1 MTEAVTQLGK
11 VNQAINDK
19 EGKYLTFALGR
30 EEYGLEILKVREI
43 IGYMEITSVPQTPD
57 YIKGVIN
64 LRGNAVPLIDLRI
77 KFNQPTD
84 HRQFKTTVLVIQA
97 TIGKDNMRLGVLVDE
112 TAGVAELDGI
122 KEPTDLAHTGKE
134 GRDYI
139 SGMWI
144 GPDKD
149 LVMILDPDRLFV
161 EDDFSTTT

>member
-1 MTEAVTQLGK
+1 MEEASGEHLVFFVGP
-11 VNQAINDK
+11 
-19 EGKYLTFALGR
+19 EKYAFPAGDVQELISPPPVIR
-30 EEYGLEILKVREI
+30 
-43 IGYMEITSVPQTPD
+43 VPQAPSFLL
-57 YIKGVIN
+57 GVIN

-77 KFNQPTD
+77 KFNQSTD
-84 HRQFKTTVLVIQA
+84 SRQFKTTVLVIQA